1 MSFEDS
7 FWVQYDDVMRCFSK
21 RLDKAEKIAR
31 KANRKSTFIL
41 LTAMVLLGVIATSG
55 EGVFKRRNKEG
66 D

>member
-21 RLDKAEKIAR
+21 SLDKAEKIAR
-31 KANRKSTFIL
+31 RANQKSTFIL
-41 LTAMVLLGVIATSG
+41 LTAMVLLGVIATSD
-55 EGVFKRRNKEG
+55 EVVFKRRNKEG

>member
-21 RLDKAEKIAR
+21 RLYKAEKIAR
-31 KANRKSTFIL
+31 RANRKSTFIL
-41 LTAMVLLGVIATSG
+41 LTAMVLLGVIATSD
-55 EGVFKRRNKEG
+55 EVVFKRRNKEG